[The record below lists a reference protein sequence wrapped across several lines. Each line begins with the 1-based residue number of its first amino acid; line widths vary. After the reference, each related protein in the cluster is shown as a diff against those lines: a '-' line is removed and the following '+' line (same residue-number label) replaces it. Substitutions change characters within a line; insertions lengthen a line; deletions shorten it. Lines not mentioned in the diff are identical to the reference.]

1 MIFLDSIAAYFGAMN
16 HLELA
21 ATLVGLVSVALTV
34 RQNIWCW
41 PTGLVMVTLYIF
53 IFKDAKLYSDM
64 GLQVIYIF
72 MQLYGWHYWLKGKN
86 QGPAEIKTL
95 STVERAAWGAASAV
109 GIVGLGYGVGHFTD
123 AALPYWDAATTV
135 LSLVAQWLLGRKVLE
150 NWLVWIVV
158 DVLAVGVYINRGLD
172 LTAGLYGVFLLLAAS
187 GLWTWM
193 KAWRRE
199 QLA

>member
-1 MIFLDSIAAYFGAMN
+1 MSLIDSIAAFLGAMN

-21 ATLVGLVSVALTV
+21 ATLIGLVSVVLTV

-53 IFKDAKLYSDM
+53 IFKEAKLYSDM
-64 GLQVIYIF
+64 GLQVVYIF
-72 MQLYGWHYWLKGKN
+72 MQLYGWHYWLKGKD
-86 QGPAEIKTL
+86 QGPADIKTL
-95 STVERAAWGAASAV
+95 STRERTAWGVASAL
-109 GIVGLGYGVGHFTD
+109 GIAALGYGMTSFTD

-158 DVLAVGVYINRGLD
+158 DMLAIGIYINRGLE
-172 LTAGLYGVFLLLAAS
+172 LTAGLYGVFVVLAAS

-193 KAWRRE
+193 KAWQRE
-199 QLA
+199 QVA

>member
-1 MIFLDSIAAYFGAMN
+1 MNSFEAIVEYFGAMN

-21 ATLVGLVSVALTV
+21 ATVMGVVSVVLTI

-64 GLQVIYIF
+64 GLHVVYIF
-72 MQLYGWHYWLKGKN
+72 MQLYGWYFWLKGKDQQPADIKVLTP
-86 QGPAEIKTL
+86 QG
-95 STVERAAWGAASAV
+95 RMAWAAASAV
-109 GIVGLGYGVGHFTD
+109 GIVGLGYGMGHFTD

-135 LSLVAQWLLGRKVLE
+135 LSLVAQWLLGRKILD
-150 NWLVWIVV
+150 NWAIWIVV
-158 DVLAVGVYINRGLD
+158 DVMAVGVYINRDLH

-187 GLWTWM
+187 GLWTWI
-193 KAWRRE
+193 KEWRRE